1 MLKKLLNKLAGIFTL
16 KRGLMILVPLL
27 VIALVPELAHAAADP
42 TDTELEVYQKIGATM
57 SMLLNFVQSL
67 LWPFLVFIG
76 DLMDADLII
85 GPGME
90 ESIWAIWVQLRDL
103 VNICFVI
110 VLLVIAFYNTLGIGG
125 GEGNLAMKTALP
137 KVIIGIILVNF
148 TFTAGKVV
156 IDVSNVAT
164 TAVFALP
171 EMVDT
176 FDMDVERQQF
186 AQNVCVKGEGE
197 HFKIDKDAP
206 ALTQL
211 FCEKGKKSGDNVV
224 VDPDGDIYLHTLSQ
238 KAEQTYF
245 QRLNKSNISIVMAA
259 NMGAINS
266 QELLKPEAI
275 EGLDDL
281 LENLTFS
288 LFMSFIFAVSY
299 VVLGIVLIAR
309 VVVLWV
315 ALAFSPVAVLVFVV
329 PQLKDWLG
337 GGGDAAQKVI
347 KHLIA
352 PIIIGIV
359 MTIGYIMINAWDGNI
374 ANTTLSIGGSES
386 KELLASSLL
395 LSGVAD
401 LSHLIIAVASIVVVW
416 SGVFAASS
424 DTIASFA
431 TEAIKG
437 VGTSVG
443 KAALKAPLAA
453 ASIPI
458 SYTDSEGKEQQE
470 KLSALDIFS
479 GAKMAAASVGDPY
492 ASQAKFKKIFP
503 GSRLFDRAGPGE
515 SAKGKEQLYDIRQK
529 ARGGVDSNDL
539 TEIQR
544 RFEAMAKNKELS
556 TTGLDSI
563 RAEISAVRAGD
574 SSMRQLASTIQDSE
588 RHFDLD
594 EDGKSEFKQVVRDID
609 SAEYTG
615 RTDRDDDSGTSRRQT
630 SGGAENRRSRDRV
643 IPPAAT
649 SAAQE
654 GGATTP
660 PVGEGTT
667 PVVEPAPQ
675 PEAPAVEAPAVEAP
689 TPPVTGPPPIADD
702 VEGSGT

>member
-1 MLKKLLNKLAGIFTL
+1 MLKKLLSKLAGIFTL

-675 PEAPAVEAPAVEAP
+675 PEAPAVEAP
-689 TPPVTGPPPIADD
+689 TPPVTGPPPITDD

>member
-1 MLKKLLNKLAGIFTL
+1 MLKKLFNKLAALFTL
-16 KRGLMILVPLL
+16 KRGVMILVPLL
-27 VIALVPELAHAAADP
+27 VIALVPELAHAAEV
-42 TDTELEVYQKIGATM
+42 TDTELEVYQKVGTTM
-57 SMLLNFVQSL
+57 TILLNFVQSL

-90 ESIWAIWVQLRDL
+90 DSIWAIWVQLRDL

-110 VLLVIAFYNTLGIGG
+110 VLLIIAFYNTLGIGG

-156 IDVSNVAT
+156 IDISNVAT

-171 EMVDT
+171 EMVET
-176 FDMDVERQQF
+176 FDIDNERDQL
-186 AQNVCVKGEGE
+186 AQNICVKDQGEY
-197 HFKIDKDAP
+197 FKMDKDAP

-211 FCEKGKKSGDNVV
+211 FCEKNEKDSSN
-224 VDPDGDIYLHTLSQ
+224 PYYEHNLSK

-288 LFMSFIFAVSY
+288 LFMSFVFAVSY
-299 VVLGIVLIAR
+299 VVLGLVLIAR

-337 GGGDAAQKVI
+337 GGGDVVQKVV

-352 PIIIGIV
+352 PVIIGVV
-359 MTIGYIMINAWDGNI
+359 MTIGYIMINAWDGNVASSSLGVGGAE
-374 ANTTLSIGGSES
+374 AN
-386 KELLASSLL
+386 ELLASSLL
-395 LSGVAD
+395 LSGVSD
-401 LSHLIIAVASIVVVW
+401 LSHMIIAVASIVVVW
-416 SGVFAASS
+416 TGVFAASS
-424 DTIASFA
+424 DTIAGFA

-453 ASIPI
+453 AAIPVT
-458 SYTDSEGKEQQE
+458 YRDSEGKEQQE

-479 GAKMAAASVGDPY
+479 GAKMAAAGLGDPY
-492 ASQAKFKKIFP
+492 ESQQRLKKVFH
-503 GSRLFDRAGPGE
+503 GSRLFDRAGPAE
-515 SAKGKEQLYDIRQK
+515 SAKGKEQLHDITRH
-529 ARGGVDSNDL
+529 ARDRSVDAHELN
-539 TEIQR
+539 EIQK
-544 RFEAMAKNKELS
+544 RFEAMARNNELKS
-556 TTGLDSI
+556 SGISNI
-563 RAEISAVRAGD
+563 RAEIDQIRSGKAGHT
-574 SSMRQLASTIQDSE
+574 MQTLANVVERNKSE
-588 RHFDLD
+588 FDLD
-594 EDGKSEFKQVVRDID
+594 
-609 SAEYTG
+609 AEGETKFTESVQALRGADYTG
-615 RTDRDDDSGTSRRQT
+615 GEASTDAAPSRVRGTADPSNLRRRDEVRSAPAPVAPAEPAAAEPAAPATPAT
-630 SGGAENRRSRDRV
+630 PAEPAAPEPAVGAGATPPTTP
-643 IPPAAT
+643 PPAA
-649 SAAQE
+649 E
-654 GGATTP
+654 P
-660 PVGEGTT
+660 PEGT
-667 PVVEPAPQ
+667 
-675 PEAPAVEAPAVEAP
+675 
-689 TPPVTGPPPIADD
+689 
-702 VEGSGT
+702 GTE